1 MIKKILSILFVSLS
15 LAFAK
20 ASAPD
25 ISTVQDTT
33 NRGVEISS
41 LLENKYNPFSVAYLG
56 GVGYTSTKRIEVDIM
71 CMSAFNAGTKL
82 FDLDRLLIDLPLLR
96 FDFRFERKEG
106 EKKINDYSIGSIV
119 TTIGFAALG
128 KVAPKGGILSKITM
142 GGWWLASGST
152 KYILFGDNI
161 YGVAIT
167 ESHAFEWF
175 LQNATYN
182 GDNHYSLNEFGFI
195 EQIGIQAS
203 LVPLILSNITAGV
216 SFEITNKQR
225 NIGWFVKAMIFSI
238 PFEKTP
244 TQK

>member
-1 MIKKILSILFVSLS
+1 MIKKILSILFFSLS
-15 LAFAK
+15 LAFAR
-20 ASAPD
+20 ASASD

-41 LLENKYNPFSVAYLG
+41 LLENKYNPFNVLYLG
-56 GVGYTSTKRIEVDIM
+56 GFGYTSTKRIEIDVM
-71 CMSAFNAGTKL
+71 YMSAFNAGSKL

-106 EKKINDYSIGSIV
+106 DKKINDYSIGSIV

-167 ESHAFEWF
+167 ESHTFEWF
-175 LQNATYN
+175 LQKATYN
-182 GDNHYSLNEFGFI
+182 GDNHYSVNEFGFI
-195 EQIGIQAS
+195 DQIGIQAS
-203 LVPLILSNITAGV
+203 LVPLILTNITAGV

-238 PFEKTP
+238 PFEKPP

>member
-1 MIKKILSILFVSLS
+1 MIKKTLTLFLLLVTF
-15 LAFAK
+15 AFAN
-20 ASAPD
+20 APSSD
-25 ISTVQDTT
+25 IPTVQDST
-33 NRGVEISS
+33 NKGVAISTF
-41 LLENKYNPFSVAYLG
+41 LENKYNPFNVLYLG
-56 GVGYTSTKRIEVDIM
+56 GFGYTSTKRIEIDVM
-71 CMSAFNAGTKL
+71 YMSAFNAGSKL

-106 EKKINDYSIGSIV
+106 DKKINDYSIGSIV

-161 YGVAIT
+161 YGVAIA
-167 ESHAFEWF
+167 ESHTFEWF
-175 LQNATYN
+175 LQKATYN

-195 EQIGIQAS
+195 DQIGIQAS

-238 PFEKTP
+238 PFEKPP